1 MMPDHREVLT
11 LNAGCSPWSSRKGTV
26 LFGMFHK
33 EELVLMDDIHRK
45 ISLRERK
52 QRGLINWPATGSTL
66 WLEVGVPLVRGRSLH

>member
-11 LNAGCSPWSSRKGTV
+11 LNVGCSQWSSRKGTV

-45 ISLRERK
+45 ISTPRK
-52 QRGLINWPATGSTL
+52 KAVWVDKLASYRKYFVVRRRSTSCK
-66 WLEVGVPLVRGRSLH
+66 R